1 MAKSLEQM
9 AEIVRAG
16 GNLEPGYVFDA
27 GKDEVRKMTAD
38 ETSAADDSVAAET
51 KAAKARA
58 KVLADSNAVVHVEPT
73 VNAVQS

>member
-1 MAKSLEQM
+1 MAKTLEQM

-27 GKDEVRKMTAD
+27 GKDAVRKMTA
-38 ETSAADDSVAAET
+38 EEQAAADDATAAET

-58 KVLADSNAVVHVEPT
+58 KLLADANAVIVNEPV
-73 VNAVQS
+73 VNAG